1 MSSITIQQ
9 KGILD
14 IPADAIVNAANS
26 GLRAGGGVC
35 GVIFQRAGKRQLA
48 AACKEIGHCPEGSAV
63 NEPTGLRIPA
73 TKKGRA
79 QSGHGLSYS
88 LKLQLALVALLPDSH
103 LLGILDQL
111 VTEVGVGN
119 GDECLGPLPGRQ
131 TLQVHLT
138 MLGHKPVDVGAGCCN
153 DRA

>member
-1 MSSITIQQ
+1 MIFLGGDS
-9 KGILD
+9 
-14 IPADAIVNAANS
+14 ADPP
-26 GLRAGGGVC
+26 
-35 GVIFQRAGKRQLA
+35 Q
-48 AACKEIGHCPEGSAV
+48 
-63 NEPTGLRIPA
+63 
-73 TKKGRA
+73 KKGRA

-119 GDECLGPLPGRQ
+119 GDECLGPLPGGQ

-138 MLGHKPVDVGAGCCN
+138 VLGHKPVDVGAGCRN
-153 DRA
+153 DRAWIQCGTNA

>member
-1 MSSITIQQ
+1 MARGVQEDGTAAVQGGAGQPMSLPDS
-9 KGILD
+9 
-14 IPADAIVNAANS
+14 ADPP
-26 GLRAGGGVC
+26 
-35 GVIFQRAGKRQLA
+35 Q
-48 AACKEIGHCPEGSAV
+48 
-63 NEPTGLRIPA
+63 
-73 TKKGRA
+73 KKGRA

-119 GDECLGPLPGRQ
+119 GDECLGPLPGGQ

-138 MLGHKPVDVGAGCCN
+138 VLGHKPVDVGAGCRN
-153 DRA
+153 DRAWIQCGTNA

>member
-1 MSSITIQQ
+1 MRPTR
-9 KGILD
+9 GLGGH
-14 IPADAIVNAANS
+14 NS
-26 GLRAGGGVC
+26 WLRLSVQIHLRHPGGGEAR
-35 GVIFQRAGKRQLA
+35 GGPAGPEWLGECRRTGRPLSRGLGGA
-48 AACKEIGHCPEGSAV
+48 A

-119 GDECLGPLPGRQ
+119 GDECLGPLPGGQ

-138 MLGHKPVDVGAGCCN
+138 VLGHKPVDVGAGRRN